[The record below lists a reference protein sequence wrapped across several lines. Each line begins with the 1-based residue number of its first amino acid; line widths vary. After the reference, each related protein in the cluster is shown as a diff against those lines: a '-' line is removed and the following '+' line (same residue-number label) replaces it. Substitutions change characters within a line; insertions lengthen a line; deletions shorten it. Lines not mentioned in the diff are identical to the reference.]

1 MPIWHNVCSEVS
13 VANRL
18 GILDLNVAKRSFSW
32 IGSTTLTQELLFK
45 ALKSEPTAEG
55 RQRLVDR
62 SLQSGLD
69 LNSVSEMLDYID
81 WCASMQAKPD
91 KTLPSWRSRM
101 KSLFF

>member
-1 MPIWHNVCSEVS
+1 MNGAEIS

-18 GILDLNVAKRSFSW
+18 GILDLNVASRSFSW
-32 IGSTTLTQELLFK
+32 NGSTILTQELLFK
-45 ALKSEPTAEG
+45 ALKAESSAEG

-81 WCASMQAKPD
+81 WCASMQVELEKHH
-91 KTLPSWRSRM
+91 LLGVRV
-101 KSLFF
+101 

>member
-18 GILDLNVAKRSFSW
+18 GFLDLNVAKRFFSY

-45 ALKSEPTAEG
+45 ALKTEPTAEG

-91 KTLPSWRSRM
+91 KSLSSWCSRM